1 VQANLLC
8 TTARTKSVIVSL
20 ALVSASVSVGC
31 YLSANLYAAYL
42 VAFHVALPL
51 TVLSINLVVVCEVR
65 RASNAAASLRVEP
78 HHPLTPLHS
87 SGAAAAASLGV
98 QPHHPSTPFHSSV
111 PTVMLVATSLVYV
124 LLRASMSVL
133 TLVVMNQKPWAT
145 TTVWDH
151 GHTIADA
158 LSKLVFAYNFYV
170 YLVTGKQFRAR
181 LRAIFCRCF
190 SAAAAADS
198 AATVVA
204 DNSNDAGLAAQA
216 ESIV

>member
-51 TVLSINLVVVCEVR
+51 TVLSINLVVVGEVR

-78 HHPLTPLHS
+78 HHPL
-87 SGAAAAASLGV
+87 
-98 QPHHPSTPFHSSV
+98 TPFHSSV

-204 DNSNDAGLAAQA
+204 DNSNNAGLAAQA
-216 ESIV
+216 ESTV